1 MKEAVRKF
9 KETIEIKSSVLNR
22 LRSHRYF
29 SITLLVGAILLACCF
44 HVWQRVRV
52 IRLVQETSR
61 LRTEKKSI
69 NDNYKKVCSD
79 IAALSMSARIENYAQ
94 DTLGMIPVE
103 ADHLYTLIK
112 NEKEPVLNDNELMV
126 MFSAV
131 KRIARYMPVVVE
143 SKASA
148 GEAPAIRFDS
158 ANAGVIGE

>member
-9 KETIEIKSSVLNR
+9 KETVEIRSSVLNR

-29 SITLLVGAILLACCF
+29 YVGLLVGAILLACCF

-52 IRLVQETSR
+52 IRLVKETSH
-61 LRTEKKSI
+61 LRAEKKSI

-79 IAALSMSARIENYAQ
+79 IAALSMSARIENYAR
-94 DTLGMIPVE
+94 DTLGMIPVK
-103 ADHLYTLIK
+103 ADHLYTLVK
-112 NEKEPVLNDNELMV
+112 NKKEPSLPDDELMV

-131 KRIARYMPVVVE
+131 KRIAKYMPVVVE

-158 ANAGVIGE
+158 TNAGVIGE